1 MTGTTGDGRRR
12 FLFRGY
18 HRLTHAREF
27 ERAFAAK
34 LKKQSGP
41 LIVHA
46 CPNGLGRHRLGLSI
60 SGRVGGAVQRHAIKR
75 RLREAF
81 RLHAHELP
89 RAEDGMGFDL
99 VVSVRPHA
107 VLRMEEYAKYLMEAA
122 RQIAAVHRKRTD
134 RSQQSGDGQ
143 SAGHGD

>member
-1 MTGTTGDGRRR
+1 MTGTTGRRR
-12 FLFRGY
+12 FLFRKQ

-27 ERAFAAK
+27 ERAFAGK
-34 LKKQSGP
+34 LKKQAGP

-60 SGRVGGAVQRHAIKR
+60 SGRVGGAVHRHAIKR

-89 RAEDGMGFDL
+89 LAADGKGFDL
-99 VVSVRPHA
+99 VIAVRPHA
-107 VLRMEEYAKYLMEAA
+107 TLRVEDYAKYLMEAA
-122 RQIAAVHRKRTD
+122 RQIAGLHRKRTD
-134 RSQQSGDGQ
+134 RTQQSGDGRT
-143 SAGHGD
+143 AGQGD